1 MCVSLK
7 KVPISNII
15 QNNLFLNPYNR
26 MKSKI
31 LKICVYLEN
40 AYFYSKIKAVQ
51 TIIKGFGKGNC
62 VQWWVDVGSRPRVPS
77 HTSATGGVRPQK

>member
-40 AYFYSKIKAVQ
+40 AYFYSKIKAV
-51 TIIKGFGKGNC
+51 
-62 VQWWVDVGSRPRVPS
+62 
-77 HTSATGGVRPQK
+77 